1 MRRQP
6 ALRACF
12 VLPKCQLQHLLQL
25 VVHEL
30 DLGAD
35 DDLASVLAGTDDTG
49 STGSLDSLLVNLSVV
64 EHLKAQAGCAVA
76 NVLHVLLAADSSQ
89 NSRSNL
95 SVVIVGQN
103 DLLLSL
109 FVVILTAG
117 GLQVELGDGEVEHCV
132 EHHEC
137 SDAQRNDHPSL
148 SSCGQRSGE
157 HQVGGT
163 CGEAEASTETG
174 VVGDDGKDAVQSSVH
189 NVQGE
194 AQEHEAELEGLGNA
208 ADEGADCSRQNQAD
222 GGLLVLSG
230 LDHSQSSAQDTEHHA
245 GEEAGHVHTK
255 APAHISRGLASPE
268 VGQVAQTDGIEPE
281 HVVQSVVQAGGDEQ
295 TVQEGVDASA
305 DAAHASDAVAT
316 MIAEGGIYIEDYSDI
331 EQQVAE
337 IAHVDLIEQEL
348 LDKPR
353 DTVIIHMY
361 LEPGAS
367 PVETL
372 ALIAARMEAANI
384 AYTVETEGVEQE
396 DWQNGWRKYY
406 HPLEIGKRLAVVPS
420 WQQYDTDRVK
430 LILDP
435 GLAFGTGGHET
446 TSLCM
451 EALDERL
458 TGGERVLDIG
468 TGSGILAIAALK
480 LGAAVA
486 EGVDIDPVAVRTAG
500 ENAALNG
507 VQDKLTVLVGDLSDK
522 ASGKYDIITANIV
535 ANAILSLAP
544 AVPGLMAEDATFIAS
559 GIIDSRKDEVIA
571 GLEKA
576 GLAVVEVKEKR
587 GWECIVCKKA

>member
-1 MRRQP
+1 M
-6 ALRACF
+6 
-12 VLPKCQLQHLLQL
+12 
-25 VVHEL
+25 EW
-30 DLGAD
+30 
-35 DDLASVLAGTDDTG
+35 TDIRLT
-49 STGSLDSLLVNLSVV
+49 
-64 EHLKAQAGCAVA
+64 VA
-76 NVLHVLLAADSSQ
+76 K
-89 NSRSNL
+89 
-95 SVVIVGQN
+95 
-103 DLLLSL
+103 
-109 FVVILTAG
+109 
-117 GLQVELGDGEVEHCV
+117 
-132 EHHEC
+132 
-137 SDAQRNDHPSL
+137 SDADN
-148 SSCGQRSGE
+148 
-157 HQVGGT
+157 
-163 CGEAEASTETG
+163 AE
-174 VVGDDGKDAVQSSVH
+174 
-189 NVQGE
+189 
-194 AQEHEAELEGLGNA
+194 
-208 ADEGADCSRQNQAD
+208 
-222 GGLLVLSG
+222 
-230 LDHSQSSAQDTEHHA
+230 
-245 GEEAGHVHTK
+245 
-255 APAHISRGLASPE
+255 
-268 VGQVAQTDGIEPE
+268 
-281 HVVQSVVQAGGDEQ
+281 
-295 TVQEGVDASA
+295 
-305 DAAHASDAVAT
+305 AVAT

-353 DTVIIHMY
+353 DRVIIHLY

-372 ALIAARMEAANI
+372 ALISARMEAAGI

-420 WQQYDTDRVK
+420 WQEYDTDRVK
-430 LILDP
+430 LVLDP
-435 GLAFGTGGHET
+435 GLAF
-446 TSLCM
+446 
-451 EALDERL
+451 
-458 TGGERVLDIG
+458 G

-544 AVPGLMAEDATFIAS
+544 AVPGLMADGATFIAS